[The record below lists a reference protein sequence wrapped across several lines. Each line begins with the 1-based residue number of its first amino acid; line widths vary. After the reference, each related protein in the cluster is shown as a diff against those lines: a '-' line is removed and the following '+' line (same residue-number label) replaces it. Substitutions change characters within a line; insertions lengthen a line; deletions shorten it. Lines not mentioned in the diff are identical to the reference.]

1 MKQFIYIF
9 LVLLFQYIP
18 LQAQLRD
25 VENFPIRTDS
35 FFFLSQA
42 QIWKTIY
49 GDDTFEIRQSIYY
62 FQQECNNYNLEKALF
77 YFDKLKRLTRIN
89 HDDHLLFISRYIL
102 VRLYNWKGYY
112 DQALQLAENMYQEAK
127 SQNDLYYRNIACI
140 SIADVYIMTNRTQEA
155 LYMIETVLPDGN
167 QPLWDSPDHLLA
179 LNYMVTLYVM
189 LNDVENSRKYLNYLE
204 KYEKS
209 TSLPV
214 KDKVVMRFIK
224 SYSHFGLNYN
234 YAQYYL
240 TQNLPDSAKIHIQK
254 TEKWVSRW
262 SDTFYQIFL
271 HGLYI
276 NYYAAIYDFDKE
288 LSELNKVISLAR
300 KHDIIS
306 LSVKFMRVKADLL
319 VKTGYDQEATELYS
333 QIIHL
338 KDSIDNENYVH
349 KMGQFN
355 ARFKVEKIESE
366 NQQLEI
372 HRQTLFWSIFSLAI
386 LCLILGVLFFIISN
400 LRKKLK
406 MAKRQAEI
414 SEHLKSTFL
423 ANMNHEIRTPL
434 NAIAGFTELLIEE
447 TDPETCHQYSEIIKD
462 SNELLVRLINDVLDI
477 SRIEAGT
484 LVLSY
489 TEVSLPELLSSIYQ
503 TMKLRVEAPVELIL
517 DPLLPF
523 VLKTDKDRLT
533 QVLTNFLTNAIKYT
547 SQGNIRFGYTLLS
560 DSTYFYVTDTGKG
573 ISKEEQNAIFTRFI
587 QGKEQKGGVGLGLAL
602 CKGFIAQMGG
612 EIGVT
617 SQQGKGS
624 TFWFTLYN

>member
-1 MKQFIYIF
+1 MKQLIYIF
-9 LVLLFQYIP
+9 LVLLLQYIP
-18 LQAQLRD
+18 LQAQLREVKD
-25 VENFPIRTDS
+25 FPIRTDS
-35 FFFLSQA
+35 LFSLSQT

-49 GDDTFEIRQSIYY
+49 GDDSFEIRQSIYF
-62 FQQECNNYNLEKALF
+62 FQQACNNYNLEKALF
-77 YFDKLKRLTRIN
+77 YFDKLKQNIRIN
-89 HDDHLLFISRYIL
+89 HDDRLLFISRYML

-127 SQNDLYYRNIACI
+127 SQNDLYYKNMACI

-155 LYMIETVLPDGN
+155 LYMVKTVLPDGN
-167 QPLWDSPDHLLA
+167 QPLWDSPDQLLA

-204 KYEKS
+204 AYEKS
-209 TSLPV
+209 TSVPV
-214 KDKVVMRFIK
+214 KDKAIMCFIK
-224 SYSHFGLNYN
+224 SYSHFGLNCN

-240 TQNLPDSAKIHIQK
+240 TRNLPDSAKIHIQK
-254 TEKWVSRW
+254 TEEWVRKWP
-262 SDTFYQIFL
+262 DTFYQIFL

-276 NYYAAIYDFDKE
+276 NYYAAIKNFDKE
-288 LSELNKVISLAR
+288 LSELNKMTALAH

-306 LSVKFMRVKADLL
+306 LSVKFMRAKADLL
-319 VKTGYDQEATELYS
+319 VKTGYNQEASELYS

-355 ARFKVEKIESE
+355 ARFKAEKIESE
-366 NQQLEI
+366 NRQLEI
-372 HRQTLFWSIFSLAI
+372 RRQTLFWSISSLAI
-386 LCLILGVLFFIISN
+386 LCLILGILFFIIRN
-400 LRKKLK
+400 LRNKLK
-406 MAKRQAEI
+406 MAKKQAEI

-434 NAIAGFTELLIEE
+434 NAIAGFSELLIEE

-477 SRIEAGT
+477 SRMEAGT

-489 TEVSLPELLSSIYQ
+489 TEVSLPELLISIYQ

-517 DPLLPF
+517 DPPLPF

-547 SQGNIRFGYTLLS
+547 SEGSIRFGYKLLS
-560 DSTYFYVTDTGKG
+560 DSTHFYVTDTGKG
-573 ISKEEQNAIFTRFI
+573 IPKEEQDVIFTRFI

-602 CKGFIAQMGG
+602 CKGFITQMGG